1 MRSLIAV
8 LLLACCVVA
17 QEASQPS
24 PATGPAQPNTATPA
38 PASPATVVSCA
49 KGALQAAALDAVT
62 ADCLMGPIQ
71 QGLVTHN
78 SRQILAVFD
87 KKQFEGY
94 FTFQD
99 QLDAL
104 FERYETIRA
113 FYKIGAIQAEGDHAT
128 VLVDFDV
135 EEVGRG
141 GAYAPIRKHQQ
152 VRFEMMRGDKGWKVT
167 DYTPRGFFS

>member
-1 MRSLIAV
+1 MRPLIVA
-8 LLLACCVVA
+8 LLLACCALA
-17 QEASQPS
+17 QDTPAS
-24 PATGPAQPNTATPA
+24 A
-38 PASPATVVSCA
+38 PASAPAQSQAAPVPSTPATVISCT
-49 KGALQAAALDAVT
+49 KGALQASTFDTVT
-62 ADCLMGPIQ
+62 ADCLVGPIQ
-71 QGLVTHN
+71 QGLVSHN
-78 SRQILAVFD
+78 SRQILSVFD

-113 FYKIGAIQAEGDHAT
+113 FYKIGTIQADGSHAT

>member
-1 MRSLIAV
+1 MRIILAAI
-8 LLLACCVVA
+8 LLAGCAVA
-17 QEASQPS
+17 QE
-24 PATGPAQPNTATPA
+24 TPA
-38 PASPATVVSCA
+38 PPSTAGPSQPPATAPAAPSSPSVVSCA
-49 KGALQAAALDAVT
+49 KGALQSATFDAVT
-62 ADCLMGPIQ
+62 ADCVLGPIQ
-71 QGLVTHN
+71 QGLVTRN
-78 SRQILAVFD
+78 SRQILSVFD

-94 FTFQD
+94 FTFRD

-113 FYKIGAIQAEGDHAT
+113 FYKIGTIQAEGDRAT

-141 GAYAPIRKHQQ
+141 GAYAPVRKHQQ
-152 VRFEMMRGDKGWKVT
+152 VRFEMQRGDKGWKVT